1 MRIFAALGGLRR
13 HIVSIVPIVRAV
25 QQAARLVD
33 DYERD
38 RNLDQLDTAIDVLRG
53 APGPTLPPGAED
65 SNRASLLAVL
75 SQALTARFEAVGEPA
90 DLDEAVRA
98 GRDAVGASRPG
109 ERRHFMIQSILGVA
123 LAMQF
128 ERNGEPADLDEAIIA
143 LRESAAAA
151 PTRHAMRPR
160 VLTNL
165 GGTLRTRFTEFGD
178 PADLAEAITT
188 ERSAVS
194 TARLMHL
201 DCLPAMSNLGAA
213 LPGRRRG
220 SHPPSPTDPDV
231 SLSAYPARAVQLSGR
246 VPQRPVREQVW

>member
-1 MRIFAALGGLRR
+1 MSRGVVAGFGGDVMALPSRIAVNFDHRLARRTFVMEIRSGLGSPLVLVLLIAVTLNLTTSPRGHTSKQEERPIRLLPSPHHRDGLRCMMRLLAALGGLRR
-13 HIVSIVPIVRAV
+13 HIVSIVPTVRAV

-38 RNLDQLDTAIDVLRG
+38 QNLDQLNTAVDILRG

-98 GRDAVGASRPG
+98 GRDAVAASRPG

-128 ERNGEPADLDEAIIA
+128 ERNGEPADLD
-143 LRESAAAA
+143 
-151 PTRHAMRPR
+151 
-160 VLTNL
+160 
-165 GGTLRTRFTEFGD
+165 D
-178 PADLAEAITT
+178 EAITGN
-188 ERSAVS
+188 RRPPPRPS
-194 TARLMHL
+194 T
-201 DCLPAMSNLGAA
+201 P
-213 LPGRRRG
+213 
-220 SHPPSPTDPDV
+220 
-231 SLSAYPARAVQLSGR
+231 
-246 VPQRPVREQVW
+246 